1 MSDEMVRHLSRTKNK
16 KKKQNREQI
25 KLQTKTQKCQSRRRK
40 PRTVSR
46 QTKGTSHQQKVY
58 PLSPSMYTPLVLS
71 LQSFPNILYIYTHIY
86 IYIYMGN
93 LYKTWS
99 KHNINTMVS
108 TASTVE
114 NIVFRRLGR
123 AQSLKSGLTLVMG
136 NDANGTGQKPGN
148 CRN

>member
-1 MSDEMVRHLSRTKNK
+1 MPEQKEEAKNGEQARPKGHPINK
-16 KKKQNREQI
+16 KYI
-25 KLQTKTQKCQSRRRK
+25 HL
-40 PRTVSR
+40 V
-46 QTKGTSHQQKVY
+46 
-58 PLSPSMYTPLVLS
+58 PSMYTPLVLS
-71 LQSFPNILYIYTHIY
+71 LQSFPNILYIYN

-114 NIVFRRLGR
+114 NLVFRRLGR

>member
-46 QTKGTSHQQKVY
+46 QTKGTSHQRKVY

-71 LQSFPNILYIYTHIY
+71 LQSFPNILYIYIY
-86 IYIYMGN
+86 TDIYIYMGN